1 MRLPSSLL
9 ALLFSIL
16 SPANAAA
23 DSASNNASLLW
34 GPYRPNLYM
43 GLRPRM
49 PDSLIAGL
57 MWGKLEEMESSM
69 WNHEPRRAL
78 LTSHLELRH
87 EVDISA
93 GMARYGWTAYDTRE
107 GGTQTIEDV
116 QNKIDITTEFIKK
129 SEGQSAGNWALR
141 IRGMPRKDAAADMKT
156 SVVFYVGMES
166 MDACTKCK
174 LVASEQLGPEED
186 TSVHAANFWIEHP
199 ELGTAGIHIPASVGE
214 SGRHEAMVV
223 KSLNVSDE
231 KLWQTRCKL
240 NSIGFHQSLPNICEQ
255 SG

>member
-9 ALLFSIL
+9 ALLLAIL
-16 SPANAAA
+16 SPTNAAA

-43 GLRPRM
+43 GIRPRM

-57 MWGKLEEMESSM
+57 MWGKVEEMESSTLV
-69 WNHEPRRAL
+69 NPVREAQ
-78 LTSHLELRH
+78 LTSVTELRH
-87 EVDISA
+87 EVDVGA
-93 GMARYGWTAYDTRE
+93 GMAKYGWTAYDTRE

-141 IRGMPRKDAAADMKT
+141 IRGTPRKDAPADIKT

-166 MDACTKCK
+166 MEACPKCK

-186 TSVHAANFWIEHP
+186 TSIHAANLWIEHP
-199 ELGTAGIHIPASVGE
+199 QLGTAGLHIPASVGE

-223 KSLNVSDE
+223 KSLNVSDD
-231 KLWQTRCKL
+231 KLWQARCKRTCPVSVNDL
-240 NSIGFHQSLPNICEQ
+240 YEC
-255 SG
+255 